1 MPHMRYTGETIQR
14 TIRLALVEHRR
25 APSAATATQ
34 LAKLRALRALY
45 EVSVHARIALPGL
58 GTAQRPLREAT
69 EYYKLL
75 RNLPPDVSVAAR
87 RALKR
92 AIDEARKVPMEL
104 PDVDFSA

>member
-1 MPHMRYTGETIQR
+1 MRYTGESIQR
-14 TIRLALVEHRR
+14 TIRLALVAHRR
-25 APSAATATQ
+25 ALSVETATQ

-45 EVSVHARIALPGL
+45 ETSVHARIALPGL

-69 EYYKLL
+69 ECYRVL
-75 RNLPPDVSVAAR
+75 RATCPPDATPHEV

-104 PDVDFSA
+104 PDVDFTV